1 MAQPSAPQFHQDALL
16 AQHLRDCFGAL
27 DDGALALLRQHLQW
41 VEVAGGEALLTQGE
55 PGDALYLTVS
65 GRLRTY
71 ITDDDGHT
79 RSVREIARGQ
89 IVGEMSLYTDEPRSA
104 TLVAI
109 RDSVLVRLGRAE
121 FNHLLA
127 SSPQV
132 SLALTRQIIQ
142 RLRSEQSSSP
152 RDRPV
157 TIGLLPI
164 SAGVDLARFGARLAA
179 QMGAA
184 CRVAVVDSA
193 SLDADLASP
202 GITHRDASDA
212 DANRRIAVRL
222 DEIEAA
228 HDAVLLLAD
237 DQPTTWTQR
246 CTRHCD
252 ELLLLAD
259 AAAPPV
265 LHAIETQYLL
275 NRPPRTE
282 AAQVLVLLHPADRHM
297 PGGTAAWL
305 ARRPLADHVHI
316 RPGLDHDM
324 ARLARLQMRSAV
336 GLVLAGGGARGFA
349 HLGVWQALQ
358 EHGIAV
364 DVVGGASIGAV
375 MAAYVASDRPLA
387 EVQANARRAFGQNP
401 TGDFNWLP
409 LLSLI
414 KGRRLRRIIE
424 RALHE
429 LLGGQPKAAGAAP
442 QAGAEDLWKNFY
454 AVATNYSQASEQ
466 LLRHGPLLHAL
477 MASIAIP
484 GALPPVIS
492 DGDLLCD
499 GGTFNN
505 FPVDVMHRMRGVG
518 TVIGVDLNFRQ
529 PRRIAHAD
537 MPGSWALL
545 RDRLRPRAQRR
556 YKLPSLASYL
566 MNVTI
571 LYSVSRQRQAQR
583 LTDLYFNPPLDRVG
597 MLQWNRFAQVVAQG
611 HAHACQV
618 LAALTPAQ
626 RQQLG
631 VPGISPPDETQ
642 FTK

>member
-1 MAQPSAPQFHQDALL
+1 MQPAHAPQHHQDALL
-16 AQHLRDCFGAL
+16 TQHLRDCFGEL
-27 DDGALALLRQHLQW
+27 DDAATALLRQHLQW
-41 VEVAGGEALLTQGE
+41 VEVAGGEALMTQGE

-71 ITDDDGHT
+71 ITDDDGQS

-109 RDSVLVRLGRAE
+109 RDSVLVRLGRDE
-121 FNHLLA
+121 FNRLLA

-142 RLRSEQSSSP
+142 RLRSEQDSTS

-164 SAGVDLARFGARLAA
+164 SAGVALAQFGARLAA
-179 QMGAA
+179 QMGRV

-202 GITHRDASDA
+202 GITHRDAADT

-237 DQPTTWTQR
+237 DQPSTWTQR

-259 AAAPPV
+259 ADAPPQ

-275 NRPPRTE
+275 HRPPRTE
-282 AAQVLVLLHPADRHM
+282 AAQVLVLLHPAQRRT
-297 PGGTAAWL
+297 PAGTAAWL
-305 ARRPLADHVHI
+305 ARRPLTDHVHI
-316 RPGLDHDM
+316 RPELERDM
-324 ARLARLQMRSAV
+324 ARLARLQTRSAV

-349 HLGVWQALQ
+349 HLGVWRALQ
-358 EHGIAV
+358 EHGIEV

-375 MAAYVASDRPLA
+375 MAGYVASDRPYD

-401 TGDFNWLP
+401 TGDFNLLP

-414 KGRRLRRIIE
+414 KGRRLRRIID

-429 LLGGQPKAAGAAP
+429 LLVGPASAAADN

-466 LLRHGPLLHAL
+466 LLRHGPLLDAL

-484 GALPPVIS
+484 GALPPVLN

-505 FPVDVMHRMRGVG
+505 FPVDVMHRMRGIG
-518 TVIGVDLNFRQ
+518 TVIGVDLNFRK
-529 PRRIAHAD
+529 PRRIAHAE

-611 HAHACQV
+611 HAHACEV

-626 RQQLG
+626 RLQLG
-631 VPGISPPDETQ
+631 ASQ
-642 FTK
+642 R